1 MEIAIALAVLAVLAV
16 LAILA
21 GAYLRYR
28 LPAATL
34 EFSSVTD
41 KTQEARTHG
50 WTVHK
55 TVVFEDSQLIQFRIR
70 RGRKGLKIHSVIQN
84 SDISPFDSVN
94 PMPVRRTCRT
104 MQAGIAI
111 TWRPG
116 CEERALRRTRSRIPV

>member
-1 MEIAIALAVLAVLAV
+1 MEIAIALAV

-34 EFSSVTD
+34 ELTSVTD

-50 WTVHK
+50 WTIQK
-55 TVVFEDSQLIQFRIR
+55 TIVFEDTKLIQFRIR
-70 RGRKGLKIHSVIQN
+70 RGRKGLKIHSVVQN

-94 PMPVRRTCRT
+94 PMPVRQTCRS

-116 CEERALRRTRSRIPV
+116 CEERAFRRTRSRIPV